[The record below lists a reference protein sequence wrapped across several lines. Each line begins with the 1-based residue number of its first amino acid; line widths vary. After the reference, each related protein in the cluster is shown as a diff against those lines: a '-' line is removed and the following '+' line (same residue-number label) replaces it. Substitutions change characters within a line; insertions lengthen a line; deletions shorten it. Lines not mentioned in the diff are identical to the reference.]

1 MIILNTNQ
9 AISKRIINICEK
21 ENITINKLANNSGV
35 SPMTIYSIVN
45 LKSKN
50 PGIITIK
57 ILCDGWGINLSDFF
71 NTDLFRNL
79 DQDIY

>member
-1 MIILNTNQ
+1 MILNTNQ
-9 AISKRIINICEK
+9 AISQRILDICNKKKISINQ
-21 ENITINKLANNSGV
+21 LANDSGI
-35 SPMTIYSIVN
+35 SAMTVYSITN

-57 ILCDGWGINLSDFF
+57 ILCDGWGISLADFF

-79 DQDIY
+79 EQEIC